1 MFTYAPLQ
9 KILFERK
16 IKKLELMQL
25 ADISTSTLAKL
36 SKDEDVKLTTLVKI
50 CIALDC
56 TLNDI
61 VEIKQP

>member
-9 KILFERK
+9 KMLFERK
-16 IKKLELMQL
+16 IKKLELMEL

>member
-9 KILFERK
+9 QILFERK
-16 IKKLELMQL
+16 IKKLELMKL

>member
-9 KILFERK
+9 KMLFERK
-16 IKKLELMQL
+16 IKKLELMEL

-50 CIALDC
+50 CIALNC

>member
-9 KILFERK
+9 KMLFERK
-16 IKKLELMQL
+16 IKKLELMEL

-50 CIALDC
+50 CVALDC

-61 VEIKQP
+61 VEIKKS

>member
-16 IKKLELMQL
+16 IKKLELMEL